1 VGCYVLGAFALTYRL
16 WADPAG
22 QMVAG
27 NAGDINLFSWF
38 MRDVATAVS
47 HGHLPALVT
56 TGLNAPQGINLM
68 WNTSELLPGVVLAP
82 VTLLAG
88 PQTSLNVLLT
98 VGFAGSAASLFLV
111 LRRWDVSVIPAAIG
125 GAVYGFSP
133 ALITSGIGHFQLEF
147 AVLPPLI
154 IHMVLRLVTGRGHA
168 LRTGLYLGLLTA
180 AQVFIGEELLVDTA
194 VAAAVILVVLVVT
207 QPRAAI
213 EAVTSRARA
222 VAMAAGL
229 GIAAAV
235 ALVICAYPLWVQFR
249 GPLHEH
255 GSPWDV
261 PTFHSYLYGFVT
273 PSGSLL
279 FHTSA
284 SAFKALHYPEP
295 LPEYL
300 AYVGWPLLIVA
311 LVAAVAFWR
320 DPKVRLAA
328 LTFVILEW
336 FTLGAVTVTSGG
348 TRYPAALLPAA
359 YAFDHYTH
367 IRADLFPPRGPLP
380 GPPPPSDELR
390 LVPALDWI
398 EAALP
403 QQNAGVLAALSGPV
417 RISVTGPGARTIQVG
432 RGEPVA
438 EVSSDA
444 PALVRWITQRGD
456 WEQLGV
462 KPCGDQRELGLV
474 AQLKVF

>member
-180 AQVFIGEELLVDTA
+180 AQVTDLVQRQDEG
-194 VAAAVILVVLVVT
+194 VHAAATV
-207 QPRAAI
+207 
-213 EAVTSRARA
+213 
-222 VAMAAGL
+222 GL
-229 GIAAAV
+229 RVPTWAAA
-235 ALVICAYPLWVQFR
+235 PPGR
-249 GPLHEH
+249 P
-255 GSPWDV
+255 D
-261 PTFHSYLYGFVT
+261 
-273 PSGSLL
+273 
-279 FHTSA
+279 
-284 SAFKALHYPEP
+284 PE
-295 LPEYL
+295 L
-300 AYVGWPLLIVA
+300 AGTINLIVA
-311 LVAAVAFWR
+311 LPVPLTDAALVNAVATATEAKVQAVLDAGFAGTGTATDAICVAA
-320 DPKVRLAA
+320 
-328 LTFVILEW
+328 
-336 FTLGAVTVTSGG
+336 
-348 TRYPAALLPAA
+348 PA
-359 YAFDHYTH
+359 H
-367 IRADLFPPRGPLP
+367 IQDREEEFAGPR
-380 GPPPPSDELR
+380 
-390 LVPALDWI
+390 
-398 EAALP
+398 
-403 QQNAGVLAALSGPV
+403 
-417 RISVTGPGARTIQVG
+417 SVWGARIARAVHAAVQAGAAGYAATLNG
-432 RGEPVA
+432 RM
-438 EVSSDA
+438 
-444 PALVRWITQRGD
+444 Q
-456 WEQLGV
+456 
-462 KPCGDQRELGLV
+462 
-474 AQLKVF
+474 